1 MAYFSS
7 CGVSLLR
14 RAGATNLGDAGAQ
27 VAAQKPLGALDVE
40 LHKVQPE
47 VFLVRRGLVGG
58 KRVEDALLLPDLVH
72 HGIDQVATPPQHLG
86 RAALVRPCV
95 CEAHHFWLALDGGKL
110 VLRGT
115 AHKRRGRRARR
126 GAGVRL
132 TLHERR
138 RRGAPH
144 LVLLVVRERIA
155 RMRHGPGQRDASVA
169 GGGDAPIGQ
178 MQSIGRARSAILPDM
193 TATGTVDRIPQLKS
207 VEEVYTRASQPAE
220 QARWDAL
227 RDAFQRSYGTAPQ
240 FIARA
245 PGRVNLIGEHVDF
258 VGFSVFPAAIEK
270 DILMAVSVEQPGN
283 GEEGALTCELGNTSP
298 RFAGTHFS
306 CNLLDPDSVQLVHS
320 GDTRWANYFKV
331 ALKGLQPHLPE
342 HLRRAA
348 RGTVLHV
355 LVDGSVP
362 PESSLS
368 SSAAMTTC
376 SSIVILNALGARDL
390 VPRKEM
396 AEVAI
401 ESERL
406 VGVNSGGMDQ
416 SVSIFGITDHAIYVS
431 FVPSLET
438 TAIQLPDAAGTAERD
453 GFAFVVCN
461 TLVASDKKVNGPV
474 QYNLRVVET
483 RMAAKALEHALG
495 VDADLQHLRPSYRN
509 TLRAVSDSYWAAN
522 PKLLDE
528 LAGRDPQIRDT
539 LQKYGAEAAQLLW
552 MERLVDQHLPNRGLS
567 RAEVEQLT
575 GLAGDAYDQA
585 FLSSFPIRADHFFL
599 HARAKH
605 VYSEALRVIRFR
617 ALCDAA
623 NAGSYSTD
631 ASQPAGVYA
640 ELGALMNQSH
650 ESLRELYDCSCP
662 ELNAVIDTARRS
674 GSLGSRLTGAGW
686 GGCSVHLVPQR
697 RLQELLDALRKEYY
711 AVRYPD
717 LSEEQLAAA
726 LFATQPAMGA
736 CIV

>member
-1 MAYFSS
+1 M
-7 CGVSLLR
+7 
-14 RAGATNLGDAGAQ
+14 
-27 VAAQKPLGALDVE
+27 
-40 LHKVQPE
+40 
-47 VFLVRRGLVGG
+47 
-58 KRVEDALLLPDLVH
+58 
-72 HGIDQVATPPQHLG
+72 
-86 RAALVRPCV
+86 
-95 CEAHHFWLALDGGKL
+95 
-110 VLRGT
+110 
-115 AHKRRGRRARR
+115 
-126 GAGVRL
+126 
-132 TLHERR
+132 
-138 RRGAPH
+138 
-144 LVLLVVRERIA
+144 
-155 RMRHGPGQRDASVA
+155 
-169 GGGDAPIGQ
+169 
-178 MQSIGRARSAILPDM
+178 
-193 TATGTVDRIPQLKS
+193 
-207 VEEVYTRASQPAE
+207 
-220 QARWDAL
+220 
-227 RDAFQRSYGTAPQ
+227 
-240 FIARA
+240 
-245 PGRVNLIGEHVDF
+245 
-258 VGFSVFPAAIEK
+258 
-270 DILMAVSVEQPGN
+270 
-283 GEEGALTCELGNTSP
+283 
-298 RFAGTHFS
+298 
-306 CNLLDPDSVQLVHS
+306 
-320 GDTRWANYFKV
+320 
-331 ALKGLQPHLPE
+331 
-342 HLRRAA
+342 
-348 RGTVLHV
+348 
-355 LVDGSVP
+355 
-362 PESSLS
+362 
-368 SSAAMTTC
+368 
-376 SSIVILNALGARDL
+376 
-390 VPRKEM
+390 
-396 AEVAI
+396 
-401 ESERL
+401 
-406 VGVNSGGMDQ
+406 
-416 SVSIFGITDHAIYVS
+416 
-431 FVPSLET
+431 
-438 TAIQLPDAAGTAERD
+438 
-453 GFAFVVCN
+453 CN

-495 VDADLQHLRPSYRN
+495 VNADLQHLRPSYRN

-575 GLAGDAYDQA
+575 GLTGDAYDQA